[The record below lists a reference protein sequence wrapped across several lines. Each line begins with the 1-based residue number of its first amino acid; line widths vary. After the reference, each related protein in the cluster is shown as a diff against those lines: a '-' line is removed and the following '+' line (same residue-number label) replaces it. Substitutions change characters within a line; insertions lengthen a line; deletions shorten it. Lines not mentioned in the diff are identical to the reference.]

1 MLAQQHTQTANEFLQ
16 AADREFANGD
26 TLQAS
31 EKMWG
36 AASHAIMAIAQRRGW
51 PHGTHR
57 SLSQAVQRIA
67 RELDDLEMRGMFSM
81 AEQFHANFYHGHL
94 EGFQVEDYREEVRL
108 FINRLTALAG

>member
-1 MLAQQHTQTANEFLQ
+1 MLAQQHTQTAHEFLD
-16 AADREFANGD
+16 AADREFAVGD
-26 TLQAS
+26 TMQAS

-57 SLSQAVQRIA
+57 SLSQAVRRVAQ
-67 RELDDLEMRGMFSM
+67 ELDDLEMRGMFAM

-94 EGFQVEDYREEVRL
+94 EGFQVEDYREEVRR
-108 FINRLTALAG
+108 FISKLTSLTD